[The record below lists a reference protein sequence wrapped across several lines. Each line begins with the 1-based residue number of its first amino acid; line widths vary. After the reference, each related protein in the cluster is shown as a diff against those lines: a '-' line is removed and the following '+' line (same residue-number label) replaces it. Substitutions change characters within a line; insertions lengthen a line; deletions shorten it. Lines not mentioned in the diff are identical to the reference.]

1 MLRNPNAR
9 EGAIVRIV
17 AFSGSVRRD
26 SYNQRLVA
34 LAARGAEEAGA
45 VTTVV
50 SLREFGLPVYDADH
64 EAERGIP
71 AAALALK
78 ALLAE
83 ADGLLIAAPEYNSS
97 ITALLKNTLD
107 WLSRPTPG
115 ENPFAFTGLRG
126 KVAGLM
132 SASTGR
138 LGGLRG
144 LNHVRE
150 ILTQLFVLVPAEQ
163 VSIPFADQAFDGAEL
178 TDPALR
184 EAALAQGRRVV
195 ELVQK
200 LHRTD

>member
-1 MLRNPNAR
+1 MLRKLNPG

-26 SYNQRLVA
+26 SFNQRLVA
-34 LAARGAEEAGA
+34 LAARGAKQAGA
-45 VTTVV
+45 VTMVV

-64 EAERGIP
+64 EAEQGIP
-71 AAALALK
+71 AVALALK

-107 WLSRPTPG
+107 WLSRPAPG
-115 ENPFAFTGLRG
+115 ESPFAFTGLRG